1 MKVTESSDHM
11 SFQFLKLLREKNPAW
26 RLLTAQQ
33 APFIAAFLYQEFIA
47 ENKRQIAEHELIGSL
62 DSYINELNQGQDED
76 LFLRSGHE
84 YLDIWTDDAHGWL
97 RKFYPTGQD
106 EPYFDITSQAQKAIE
121 WLLSLKQ
128 QTFIGT
134 ESRLITVFELL
145 HQIVEHS
152 ETNPELRL
160 AELERRKA
168 EIDQEITRVKN
179 GQVNLLDDT
188 QIKERFWQ
196 AATMAREILA
206 DFRAVEQNFRD
217 LDRNMR
223 EQIAVWDKG
232 KGKLLASV
240 FQEQDGI
247 SHSEQGKSFAAFWK
261 FLMSSSSQDDFD
273 NTLNKVLQL
282 KPVRELSVSQN
293 IRSIDNDWVEAGS
306 HVQETIAELSQQLR
320 RYVDES
326 FLEEERRI
334 HQIVREIEGKAV
346 SVRNDPPKEWNI
358 EIDGISPDIFLP
370 LDRPLFSPPQHPKI
384 TDDSV
389 VAGTED
395 IPADALF
402 FQVYVDKE
410 KLKDQIAYMLQ
421 SQSELTL
428 SQIIVRYPLELGLS
442 ELITY
447 LVIASESKHA
457 SFISDSSEEVFWS
470 DDEGKGHVA
479 RIPKVLFKRA

>member
-1 MKVTESSDHM
+1 MTVSESSEYM
-11 SFQFLKLLREKNPAW
+11 SFEFLQLLREKNPAW

-47 ENKRQIAEHELIGSL
+47 ENRRQIAEHKLAASL
-62 DSYINELNQGQDED
+62 DSYIDKLNQGQDED
-76 LFLRSGHE
+76 LFARSGQE
-84 YLDIWTDDAHGWL
+84 YLDNWTDDAHGWL
-97 RKFYPTGQD
+97 RKFYPSGQD

-128 QTFIGT
+128 QAFIGT

-145 HQIVEHS
+145 HQIVERS

-168 EIDQEITRVKN
+168 EIEQEIIRVKS
-179 GQVNLLDDT
+179 GRVNLLDDT

-196 AATMAREILA
+196 AATTAREILA

-217 LDRNMR
+217 LDRSMR

-247 SHSEQGKSFAAFWK
+247 SQSEQGKSFAAFWK
-261 FLMSSSSQDDFD
+261 FLMSSSSQDDFE
-273 NTLNKVLQL
+273 NTLHKVLQL

-293 IRSIDNDWVEAGS
+293 IRFINTDWVEAGS

-334 HQIVREIEGKAV
+334 NQIVREIEGKAV
-346 SVRNDPPKEWNI
+346 SVRNGPPKEWDI
-358 EIDGISPDIFLP
+358 EIDGVSPEVSLP

-389 VAGTED
+389 VAGIED
-395 IPADALF
+395 IPDDALF
-402 FQVYVDKE
+402 SQVYVDKE
-410 KLKDQIAYMLQ
+410 KLKNQIAYMLQ
-421 SQSELTL
+421 SHSEVTL
-428 SQIIVRYPLELGLS
+428 SQIIVRYPLKFGLS

-447 LVIASESKHA
+447 LVIASENKHA
-457 SFISDSSEEVFWS
+457 SFCPDGSEEVFWN
-470 DDEGKGHVA
+470 DEGGRGHVA
-479 RIPKVLFKRA
+479 RIPRVLFKRV